1 MISLTSSF
9 GRGGMIV
16 QLYFGKY
23 ENILLKKEFGAQI

>member
-16 QLYFGKY
+16 QLYFEKY
-23 ENILLKKEFGAQI
+23 ENILLKK